1 MTKQPVSEDFV
12 DFVDKGP
19 NISFSVNINVSMYI
33 IVQIEVLYATNSP
46 ADQIYRRDEGRG
58 NEMLWPAGSWQ
69 LNKSLSLSALFSS
82 FFILVF
88 VICIH

>member
-1 MTKQPVSEDFV
+1 MIKQPVSE

-19 NISFSVNINVSMYI
+19 NISFCKYQMYI

-69 LNKSLSLSALFSS
+69 LNKYLSLSALFSIFYNLFS
-82 FFILVF
+82 
-88 VICIH
+88 